1 MAIKLRLTGH
11 QHSRLRGHLLPGDNL
26 EAVALVACGRA
37 TRAESVTLCV
47 RYVFSVPYDQC
58 SVRSADR
65 VTWSTECVLPFLDRA
80 AKERLAILKIH
91 SHPGGYDRFSETDD
105 ESDGNFFQSVYGWMD
120 SDDPHAS
127 AIMLPSGRIIAR
139 RVGSDG
145 SFAPFDSV
153 VVAGDDIRVWQDD
166 SSGRTNRPDFAL
178 RHEQL
183 FGPGTTGQLRALAI
197 GIVGCSGT
205 GSPLIEM
212 LARLGVGR
220 LVLVD
225 PDKVEEKNLNRIY
238 NATREDAIL
247 RRHKTEVMGRAVA
260 RMGLGT
266 EVQLVTAD
274 LATREAILALSECD
288 IVFGCMDGA
297 RGRALLNRMATFYS
311 LPYFDIGV
319 GLEADGNGG
328 ISEAVGA
335 VHYVQPD
342 TSNLRERGVYS
353 IAQQQAESE
362 LRTDPA
368 TYAQKVKASYIQGVR
383 VDRPAVIS
391 INTQMAAV
399 AVNELLARLHRFRIS
414 ENRDFA
420 EVRTAFL
427 HGEQYHEAD
436 NRSVPSSSR
445 DVGRGDV
452 EPLLNTPELSLPQ

>member
-11 QHSRLRGHLLPGDNL
+11 QHFRLQAHLLPGDGS
-26 EAVALVACGRA
+26 EAVALAACGRM
-37 TRAESVTLCV
+37 TRGESIALCV
-47 RYVFSVPYDQC
+47 RYLFLIPYDQC
-58 SVRSADR
+58 SVRAADR
-65 VTWSTECVLPFLDRA
+65 VTWSTECVLPFLERA

-91 SHPGGYDRFSETDD
+91 SHPGGYDRFSDTDD
-105 ESDGNFFQSVYGWMD
+105 ESDKDFFQSVYGWMD
-120 SDDPHAS
+120 SDDLHAS
-127 AIMLPSGRIIAR
+127 AIMLPSGRIVAR
-139 RVGSDG
+139 CVGSD
-145 SFAPFDSV
+145 SAFLPFDSII
-153 VVAGDDIRVWQDD
+153 VAGDDIRVWQNEH
-166 SSGRTNRPDFAL
+166 GRAGRPDFAL

-197 GIVGCSGT
+197 GVVGCSGT

-225 PDKVEEKNLNRIY
+225 PDRVEEKNLNRIY

-247 RRHKTEVMGRAVA
+247 CRHKTEVMGRAVA

-274 LATREAILALSECD
+274 LATREAILTLSACD

-368 TYAQKVKASYIQGVR
+368 IYAQKVKASYIQGVR

-391 INTQMAAV
+391 INTQMAAI

-414 ENRDFA
+414 DNRDFA
-420 EVRTAFL
+420 EVRAAFL
-427 HGEQYHEAD
+427 HGEQYHDAD
-436 NRSVPSSSR
+436 NRPVPSASR